1 MNVTD
6 TVRNEGFTLGEVNQ
20 GETFGIKS
28 DAAFFDILSNSLYSD
43 PELAVVRETITNAL
57 DANKEANSKEP
68 IEVTVDLLRKLFIVK
83 DYGNGIPH
91 EKIHEIYCTYG
102 SSTKRDT
109 TLTGGFG
116 LGCKSPFALV
126 NSFSISNCYNG
137 LRKTYILAKE
147 DGIPKII
154 KVEGETEDDCTGLTI
169 TIPLPSASDR
179 FYHIVRS
186 FLYYSGAHAKL
197 NGTPYNSVTYKGAG
211 YYYVKTNLDAS
222 TAYLGIY
229 GSTDFI
235 VKYGYNLYPVKL
247 YEIQNKD
254 SPLKTLYGNLNFFQS
269 VLKDSYLNF
278 LWGYYSADIDKII
291 EVPANSVDITPN
303 RENLRFTDKT
313 LDTLCN
319 SIQKE
324 INNFIHGI
332 NPKIWLD
339 TYKENR
345 LAAFGR
351 YDSILESIYQNRCF
365 TTSKDTNSLCFS
377 SSGKRNL
384 DCIFNAIITDTT
396 GTFNQAEKDL
406 AEYWYLN
413 QAEISKLSYK
423 TSSESPLLQEGLE
436 KWINF
441 EKVFTD
447 ILLENGIS
455 RYWYGYRKYNV
466 ESYTLENFRDR
477 ASIIGNKQD
486 NALNPLYKVVILT
499 NYSSYGKGT
508 PLEYFLDKKL
518 PYFSISKLVEGAYR
532 VLVKSPTKAAKI
544 QDDLETNGWYVIN
557 VVQEPTKTEKTSVK
571 TQEIIANLQNKDT
584 SYYVTNSARSQLLLK
599 QRYSYSSLYNCFVN
613 SEFIYGSLDN
623 LKRYSSY
630 EVIEMS
636 NVRQVAVLKKNGIK
650 SMEEVVLADIKQML
664 YSDKNL
670 CLIFSL
676 IDASRHC
683 LENLSF
689 QKNLTH
695 IVWFLCQMP
704 ELCERYKLPELDEA
718 QLKNLCLI
726 NSCLDTY
733 PEFYE
738 KIKPILITDGRVIKF
753 LNNIH
758 SIMSFNAN
766 FVAVINWI
774 HSVMLQ
780 LQDKGYDANTRVYN
794 LLVSTLDSLFLVG
807 ENDE

>member
-28 DAAFFDILSNSLYSD
+28 DAAFFDILSNSLYSE
-43 PELAVVRETITNAL
+43 PELAVIRETITNAL

-68 IEVTVDLLRKLFIVK
+68 IEVTVDLLKKLFIVK
-83 DYGNGIPH
+83 DYGTGIPH
-91 EKIHEIYCTYG
+91 ERIHEIYCTYG

-126 NSFSISNCYNG
+126 NSFSISNCHNG
-137 LRKTYILAKE
+137 LCKTYILAKE

-154 KVEGETEDDCTGLTI
+154 KIEGETEDDCTGLTV
-169 TIPLPSASDR
+169 TIPLPSASDH
-179 FYHIVRS
+179 FYKTVRS
-186 FLYYSGAHAKL
+186 FLYYSGAYAKL
-197 NGTPYNSVTYKGAG
+197 NGTLYESVNYKGAG

-222 TAYLGIY
+222 IGYLGIY
-229 GSTDFI
+229 SSTDFI

-247 YEIQNKD
+247 YEIKDKD
-254 SPLKTLYGNLNFFQS
+254 SPLKTLCANLNFFQS
-269 VLKDSYLNF
+269 TLKESYLNF
-278 LWGYYSADIDKII
+278 LWGYYSADINII
-291 EVPANSVDITPN
+291 VEVPANSVDITPN

-319 SIQKE
+319 AIQKE
-324 INNFIHGI
+324 INNFTHGI
-332 NPKIWLD
+332 NPKVWLD

-351 YDSILESIYQNRCF
+351 YDSILENIYQNRCF
-365 TTSKDTNSLCFS
+365 TTKDINSLCFTS
-377 SSGKRNL
+377 SNKRTL

-396 GTFNQAEKDL
+396 DIFSQAEKEL

-413 QAEISKLSYK
+413 QAEVSKLTYK
-423 TSSESPLLQEGLE
+423 ASLESPLLQEGLE

-455 RYWYGYRKYNV
+455 RYWYGYRKYSV
-466 ESYTLENFRDR
+466 ESYTLENFIDR
-477 ASIIGNKQD
+477 VNIIGNKQG
-486 NALNPLYKVVILT
+486 NALNPFYKVVILT
-499 NYSSYGKGT
+499 NYSSCEKGT
-508 PLEYFLDKKL
+508 PLEYLLSKKL
-518 PYFSISKLVEGAYR
+518 PYFSISKLVDYAYR
-532 VLVKSPTKAAKI
+532 ILVKSPTKAAKI
-544 QDDLETNGWYVIN
+544 QEDLETNGWYVIN

-571 TQEIIANLQNKDT
+571 TQEIIANLKNKDT
-584 SYYVTNSARSQLLLK
+584 SYYVTNSARGQLLLK

-613 SEFIYGSLDN
+613 SQFVYDSLEN
-623 LKRYSSY
+623 FKRYSSY

-664 YSDKNL
+664 YSDKSL
-670 CLIFSL
+670 CLVFSL

-683 LENLSF
+683 LDNISF
-689 QKNLTH
+689 QKNLTR
-695 IVWFLCQMP
+695 IIWFLCQMP
-704 ELCERYKLPELDEA
+704 ELCERYKLPELDET

-738 KIKPILITDGRVIKF
+738 KVKPILITDGRVIKF

-766 FVAVINWI
+766 FVAVINWSY
-774 HSVMLQ
+774 SVLLQ
-780 LQDKGYDANTRVYN
+780 LQDKGYDVNSRVYN
-794 LLVSTLDSLFLVG
+794 LLVSTLDSLFLIG

>member
-43 PELAVVRETITNAL
+43 PELAVIRETITNAL

-68 IEVTVDLLRKLFIVK
+68 IEVVVDLLKQLFVVQ
-83 DYGNGIPH
+83 DYGRGIPH
-91 EKIHEIYCTYG
+91 DKIHEIYCTYG
-102 SSTKRDT
+102 SSTKKDT

-126 NSFSISNCYNG
+126 NSFSISNCYEG
-137 LRKTYILAKE
+137 IRKTYILAKE

-154 KVEGETEDDCTGLTI
+154 KVEGEVKDDCSGLTV
-169 TIPLPSASDR
+169 TIPLPNPSDR
-179 FYHIVRS
+179 FYRTVRS
-186 FLYYSGAHAKL
+186 FLYYSGAYAKL
-197 NGTPYNSVTYKGAG
+197 NGTLYDSVSYNGTG
-211 YYYVKTNLDAS
+211 YYYVKTNNDAS
-222 TAYLGIY
+222 STYLGSY
-229 GSTDFI
+229 STTDFI
-235 VKYGYNLYPVKL
+235 VKYGYNLYPVRL
-247 YEIQNKD
+247 YEIKDKGALLQNLSAKLHYYQSIFKD
-254 SPLKTLYGNLNFFQS
+254 T
-269 VLKDSYLNF
+269 YLN
-278 LWGYYSADIDKII
+278 LSYWGYWGADVEQVI

-303 RENLRFTDKT
+303 RESLRFTEKT
-313 LDTLCN
+313 LDALCN
-319 SIQKE
+319 AFQKE
-324 INNFIHGI
+324 ITNLTRGI
-332 NPKIWLD
+332 NPKVWLD
-339 TYKENR
+339 TYKESR

-351 YDSILESIYQNRCF
+351 FDNILQSIYKKNCF
-365 TTSKDTNSLCFS
+365 TAKDINSLCFS
-377 SSGKRNL
+377 SSGKQCF
-384 DCIFNAIITDTT
+384 DCIFNEIITDKT

-406 AEYWYLN
+406 AEFWYLN
-413 QAEISKLSYK
+413 QEEVSKISYK
-423 TSSESPLLQEGLE
+423 SGLEFPLLQEGLE

-455 RYWYGYRKYNV
+455 RYWCGFRKYNV
-466 ESYTLENFRDR
+466 ESYTLNDFRDR
-477 ASIIGNKQD
+477 ANIIGNKQN
-486 NALNPLYKVVILT
+486 NALNPLFKVVILT

-508 PLEYFLDKKL
+508 PMEYLLDKKL
-518 PYFSISKLVEGAYR
+518 PYISTTKLVETAYR
-532 VLVKSPTKAAKI
+532 VLVKSPAKAGKI
-544 QDDLETNGWYVIN
+544 QEDLETNGWYVIN
-557 VVQEPTKTEKTSVK
+557 IVEEPTKTEKKSVK

-584 SYYVTNSARSQLLLK
+584 SYYVTSSARSRLLL
-599 QRYSYSSLYNCFVN
+599 RERWSYSSLYNCFVN
-613 SEFIYGSLDN
+613 SEFAHDSLKHF
-623 LKRYSSY
+623 KRYSSY

-650 SMEEVVLADIKQML
+650 SMEEVVLADLKQML

-670 CLIFSL
+670 CLVFSL

-683 LENLSF
+683 LENPSF
-689 QKNLTH
+689 QKNLTR
-695 IVWFLCQMP
+695 IIWFLCQMP
-704 ELCERYKLPELDEA
+704 ELCDRYKLPELDET
-718 QLKNLCLI
+718 QLKNLCLV

-733 PEFYE
+733 PEFYD
-738 KIKPILITDGRVIKF
+738 KVKPILVTDGRVIKF

-766 FVAVINWI
+766 FVAVVNWI
-774 HSVMLQ
+774 YSVMLQ
-780 LQDKGYDANTRVYN
+780 LQEKGYDTNTRVYN

>member
-43 PELAVVRETITNAL
+43 PELAVVRETLTNAL

-68 IEVTVDLLRKLFIVK
+68 IEVTVDLLKKLFIVK

-109 TLTGGFG
+109 ALTGGFG

-126 NSFSISNCYNG
+126 NSFSISNCYNN

-154 KVEGETEDDCTGLTI
+154 KVEGETEDDCTGLTV

-179 FYHIVRS
+179 FYKIVRS

-197 NGTPYNSVTYKGAG
+197 NGNLYNSVTYKGTG
-211 YYYVKTNLDAS
+211 YYYVKTNLDAPI
-222 TAYLGIY
+222 TYLGIY
-229 GSTDFI
+229 SSSDFI

-247 YEIQNKD
+247 YELKEED
-254 SPLKTLYGNLNFFQS
+254 SSLKTIHANLNFFQS
-269 VLKDSYLNF
+269 ALKDSYLNF
-278 LWGYYSADIDKII
+278 SWGYYSSDIDNII

-303 RENLRFTDKT
+303 RENLRFTNKT

-319 SIQKE
+319 ALQKE
-324 INNFIHGI
+324 ITHFTRGI
-332 NPKIWLD
+332 NPKVWLD

-351 YDSILESIYQNRCF
+351 YDSILESIYHNNCF
-365 TTSKDTNSLCFS
+365 TTKDTNSLCFTS
-377 SSGKRNL
+377 GGKRNL
-384 DCIFNAIITDTT
+384 DCIFNAILTDTT
-396 GTFNQAEKDL
+396 NTFSQAEKEL
-406 AEYWYLN
+406 AKFWYLN
-413 QAEISKLSYK
+413 QAEVSKLIYRSDLE
-423 TSSESPLLQEGLE
+423 SSLLEEGLE

-466 ESYTLENFRDR
+466 ESYTLENFKDR
-477 ASIIGNKQD
+477 ASIIGNKQG
-486 NALNPLYKVVILT
+486 NALNPFYKVVILT
-499 NYSSYGKGT
+499 NYSSCEKGT
-508 PLEYFLDKKL
+508 PLEYLLSKKL
-518 PYFSISKLVEGAYR
+518 PYFSIFKLVDGAYR
-532 VLVKSPTKAAKI
+532 VLVKSTTKAAKI

-557 VVQEPTKTEKTSVK
+557 VVQEPTKTEKTSLK

-599 QRYSYSSLYNCFVN
+599 ERWSYSSLYNCFVN
-613 SEFIYGSLDN
+613 FDFPKDTLKN

-664 YSDKNL
+664 HSDKNL
-670 CLIFSL
+670 CLVFSL

-683 LENLSF
+683 LENPSF
-689 QKNLTH
+689 QKNLTR
-695 IVWFLCQMP
+695 IIWFLCQMP
-704 ELCERYKLPELDEA
+704 ELCDRYKLPELDET

-738 KIKPILITDGRVIKF
+738 KVKPILITDGRVIKF

-766 FVAVINWI
+766 FVAVINWSY
-774 HSVMLQ
+774 SVLLQ
-780 LQDKGYDANTRVYN
+780 LQDKGYDVNSRVYN